1 MTSHQ
6 VFHGVAPSFEQ
17 DALVLNTETKTAT
30 VVGKISVFQSQGPQP
45 LTGSL
50 FRHVFMHPKAAP
62 LLARQ
67 CNIK

>member
-30 VVGKISVFQSQGPQP
+30 VVGKISGISKSRSTAIDWIIV
-45 LTGSL
+45 
-50 FRHVFMHPKAAP
+50 
-62 LLARQ
+62 
-67 CNIK
+67 